1 MTAPDDRFTERA
13 RAILRESPLIDGHND
28 LAFALRRR
36 LDGLRTS
43 TVDLHGHVDG
53 LDTDIPRLREGGVGG
68 QFWSV
73 WVPAD
78 LPEPEALRMGLE
90 QLDVVHRFI
99 EGYPDAFALA
109 TTADEV
115 EAAFRAGRIASL
127 IGLEGGSMIASSMA
141 ALRQYHAR
149 GVRYMTLTHWRT
161 TRWADAATDP
171 PQHDGLTPFGR
182 EVVREMNRLGML
194 VDLSH
199 VAPSTM
205 AAALDVTEAPVIFSH
220 SGALAICDHPRN
232 VPDEILRRVTDNG
245 GVVMAVFLSG
255 FVAQDLRDHL
265 LAIEDVDDSAVRKQW
280 LADNPGPIATLAQV
294 ADHIDR
300 IREVAGIDHVG
311 IGSDFDGGAPLPDG
325 LENVSCFP
333 ALIAELLRR
342 GYSDD
347 DVRKVAG
354 GNVLR
359 VMRGAEAVATRLQ
372 TERPPSEATI
382 EELDGTPEV

>member
-1 MTAPDDRFTERA
+1 QMLPIRSHQPGRPGVPRRAPSPLSSIGHRTATVKPERCYGRKAIDDPFGLANPFGTHSLDRGRRHMTAPDDRFTERA
-13 RAILRESPLIDGHND
+13 RAILRTSPLIDGHND

-43 TVDLHGHVDG
+43 TVDLSGHVDG

-109 TTADEV
+109 TTAEEV

-127 IGLEGGSMIASSMA
+127 IGLEGGSMIASSLA

-149 GVRYMTLTHWRT
+149 GVRYMTLTHWKT

-199 VAPSTM
+199 VSPATM
-205 AAALDVTEAPVIFSH
+205 ADALHVTEAPVIF
-220 SGALAICDHPRN
+220 
-232 VPDEILRRVTDNG
+232 
-245 GVVMAVFLSG
+245 
-255 FVAQDLRDHL
+255 
-265 LAIEDVDDSAVRKQW
+265 
-280 LADNPGPIATLAQV
+280 
-294 ADHIDR
+294 
-300 IREVAGIDHVG
+300 
-311 IGSDFDGGAPLPDG
+311 
-325 LENVSCFP
+325 
-333 ALIAELLRR
+333 
-342 GYSDD
+342 
-347 DVRKVAG
+347 
-354 GNVLR
+354 
-359 VMRGAEAVATRLQ
+359 
-372 TERPPSEATI
+372 
-382 EELDGTPEV
+382 